1 MSGPRAAIARLSLAL
16 RILLYT
22 AFLVIIGYFGFSYSS
37 GYVAVPGD
45 MAFEAP
51 VDAPFDLPLPPNMLA
66 SARTCL
72 MIAPAPAA
80 QASGSPAASDLAC
93 PGIATFALPKPD
105 ELMFR
110 LNEGGVDVTI
120 RRGGIGNDS
129 KGHITLIKDGTTIER
144 DFTGAKLPD
153 DIVKALPES
162 LKTRIEDFLQH
173 PPPPPPTVFFRTG
186 GMQQPLPGGVS
197 ANAKPVV
204 RDMIYRINGPALFQ
218 QQIRGNVALR
228 ATLVG
233 MTIALVVLA
242 IVQFE
247 RLLAHFQSAEL
258 FSERNTGL
266 MRNIGLLLVAIA
278 IVQAVATLL
287 PAILARALHPVI
299 LGALGP
305 HLFLLFAGLGLC
317 LIAQVMAEARRLE
330 DEAAH
335 TV

>member
-1 MSGPRAAIARLSLAL
+1 LAL
-16 RILLYT
+16 RILLYG
-22 AFLVIIGYFGFSYSS
+22 AFLIVIGYFGFSYSS

-45 MAFEAP
+45 MAFEAA
-51 VDAPFDLPLPPNMLA
+51 VDPPFDLPLPPNMLLPSA
-66 SARTCL
+66 STCV
-72 MIAPAPAA
+72 MTAPAPGA
-80 QASGSPAASDLAC
+80 QTPGSPAPNDFGC
-93 PGIATFALPKPD
+93 PGIATFALPKPS
-105 ELMFR
+105 ELIFR

-120 RRGGIGNDS
+120 TRDGFGDES
-129 KGHITLIKDGTTIER
+129 KGHITLIKDGTTTER

-162 LKTRIEDFLQH
+162 PKARIEEFLQH

-186 GMQQPLPGGVS
+186 GMPPPLPGGAS
-197 ANAKPVV
+197 AGTKRVE
-204 RDMIYRINGPALFQ
+204 RDVIYRINGPALFQ
-218 QQIRGNVALR
+218 QQLHGNVALR

-233 MTIALVVLA
+233 MTIALVILA

-278 IVQAVATLL
+278 VVQAVATLL

-317 LIAQVMAEARRLE
+317 LVAQVMAEAGRLE
-330 DEAAH
+330 AEAAH